1 MAKAANLNIRLGLDS
16 RGLNRGLKNAET
28 KLQQSVRKFGDF
40 GRQMS
45 ISVSAPL
52 VGIGTAAVNAFVR
65 FDKLEKAL
73 TAVHRRVRFGCIL
86 QGPGGNCG
94 QEGARQT

>member
-52 VGIGTAAVNAFVR
+52 IGIGTAAVNAFVR

-73 TAVHRRVRFGCIL
+73 TAVSG
-86 QGPGGNCG
+86 
-94 QEGARQT
+94 